1 MDEYTTDR
9 LYSDAFRIKCN
20 WENYLDEDIF
30 AFHDLLKKEI
40 NSPVALQMGVML
52 PFVSSLCGPTTRSL
66 FLTKPSV
73 INLFW
78 LNVAASG
85 VGKSQSRSVLVTES
99 LDYISQHT
107 ENDFEN
113 FSVSR
118 YTRAGK
124 ST

>member
-20 WENYLDEDIF
+20 WENYLPEEIF
-30 AFHDLLKKEI
+30 NFHDLLKKEI

-73 INLFW
+73 IN
-78 LNVAASG
+78 VAASG

-99 LDYISQHT
+99 LDFIAQNT
-107 ENDFEN
+107 ESNFEN

-124 ST
+124 